1 MNDSALDQHM
11 AVVGRVIAKFVSDG
25 LAQHDIDSRGA
36 KRFLGSDV
44 DKKTFE
50 NVLTW
55 MIDEDII
62 RVKNMSRVSD
72 GTMFVKSAQL
82 TSKGI
87 TIVREPTQ
95 AGDTIEKRIQS
106 AGDDSG
112 IHTKIGEMVGGVLAG
127 FAKGIGSG

>member
-1 MNDSALDQHM
+1 
-11 AVVGRVIAKFVSDG
+11 
-25 LAQHDIDSRGA
+25 
-36 KRFLGSDV
+36 V

-62 RVKNMSRVSD
+62 RPKDKSTMMD
-72 GTMFVKSAQL
+72 GTIWVKGAQL

-87 TIVREPTQ
+87 AIVREPTQ

-106 AGDDSG
+106 GGDDSG
-112 IHTKIGEMVGGVLAG
+112 MHTKIGEMVGGVLAG
-127 FAKGIGSG
+127 FAKGMGSG

>member
-1 MNDSALDQHM
+1 MTDSALDQHM
-11 AVVGRVIAKFVSDG
+11 AVVGRVVAKFVSDG
-25 LAQHDIDSRGA
+25 LAQHDIDSGA
-36 KRFLGSDV
+36 ADRFLGGGV
-44 DKKTFE
+44 DKKVFE

-55 MIDEDII
+55 MIGEDII
-62 RVKNMSRVSD
+62 RVKNLSRVSD

-87 TIVREPTQ
+87 AIVREPTP

-127 FAKGIGSG
+127 FAKGLGSG

>member
-11 AVVGRVIAKFVSDG
+11 AVVGRVLAKFVSDG
-25 LAQHDIDSRGA
+25 LAQHDIDSRA
-36 KRFLGSDV
+36 ATRFLGSEV

-87 TIVREPTQ
+87 AIVREPTQ
-95 AGDTIEKRIQS
+95 TGDTIEKRIKS
-106 AGDDSG
+106 AEDDTG
-112 IHTKIGEMVGGVLAG
+112 MYTKIGEMVGGVLA
-127 FAKGIGSG
+127 